1 MKHLFAI
8 LLAVLCFP
16 LSGAAQLTA
25 NFTTNRSFTAY
36 YTQGFD
42 TESDFNT
49 WTVKSYNWN
58 STWEIA
64 DQISYSTPSFST
76 INPSSKASLVLQY
89 SNNYQ
94 DERITSPTIEI
105 KSNSRVEYY
114 NFFSPIF
121 LYQGSYKFYVIDT
134 ETGKE
139 TLLLDQFMWAQ
150 NTGYDEKKWK
160 LFSFDLA
167 DYAGKKVQF
176 SFRYK
181 GSQGEDEMID
191 GFRVVQMDNSD
202 EARVQMYEGE
212 EVQFYD
218 CSEGG
223 KPTSWQWTFEGGTPS
238 TSTEQHPT
246 VTYTTGGTYAVT
258 LTVSDG
264 EQTSAKERK
273 GYVTV
278 MADMPNAIIGL
289 PTEGYLSPWVACFV
303 PLHVPV
309 QLHDLSTGNPTSW
322 QWTLQGCEPLS
333 STEQNPVVT
342 YTKKG
347 VYSLGLSVTNVA
359 GTDTDV
365 LQYAIQAGGAQY
377 VWNIAPEENGNL
389 AKLSLSQFGNYAGS
403 NTLGMYAF
411 AEEFEAPLAAA
422 TIDSVAIYFFSNT
435 TISPDAPITVSVCS
449 ELDCDEVGTKLASA
463 TLKASELKCDEENW
477 VPTVFKFSQPATVN
491 SKFFIV
497 VEGIPHAIN
506 TEGTPAAD
514 DIAIACVR
522 REGNNKT
529 TVWHMLEDWDE
540 NDKPLGTYEWI
551 KNVDSPVSMAV
562 SPVITYINSPS
573 GITQPS
579 VAMPRTA
586 APQPIYDLYGRKVE
600 RMGKG
605 IYIHHGKKIMNL
617 K

>member
-1 MKHLFAI
+1 MKHFLS
-8 LLAVLCFP
+8 LCLAVLCFP
-16 LSGAAQLTA
+16 LAAAAQLSA
-25 NFTTNRSFTAY
+25 NFTTDRSFTPY

-42 TESDFNT
+42 TESDFET
-49 WTVKSYNWN
+49 WTVKSFNWN

-76 INPSSKASLVLQY
+76 IDPTSKASLVLQY

-94 DERITSPTIEI
+94 DEHITSPTITI

-114 NFFSPIF
+114 NFFSPVF
-121 LYQGSYKFYVIDT
+121 LFLGSYKFYVIDT
-134 ETGKE
+134 ETGEE
-139 TLLLDQFMWAQ
+139 TMLLDQFMWAQ
-150 NTGYDEKKWK
+150 NAGYDEKKWK
-160 LFSFDLA
+160 LFSFDLSE
-167 DYAGKKVQF
+167 YAGKKVQF

-191 GFRVVQMDNSD
+191 GFRVVQADNSD
-202 EARVQMYEGE
+202 ESRVQIYEGE
-212 EVQFYD
+212 QVQFYD
-218 CSEGG
+218 CSEGN
-223 KPTSWQWTFEGGTPS
+223 PTSWQWTFEGGTPA
-238 TSTEQHPT
+238 TSTEQNPT

-258 LTVSDG
+258 LTVDSEDK
-264 EQTSAKERK
+264 TDTKERK

-278 MADMPNAIIGL
+278 RADMPNAIIGL

-333 STEQNPVVT
+333 STEQHPVVT

-377 VWNIAPEENGNL
+377 VWNISPEENANL

-403 NTLGMYAF
+403 NRLGMYAF
-411 AEEFEAPLAAA
+411 AEEFEAPLADA

-463 TLKASELKCDEENW
+463 TLKAGELKCDEESW
-477 VPTVFKFSQPATVN
+477 VPTVFKFDEPAAV
-491 SKFFIV
+491 SGKFFIV
-497 VEGIPHAIN
+497 VEGIPNAIS
-506 TEGTPAAD
+506 TEGDTPAAD

-522 REGNNKT
+522 RENSKKT

-540 NDKPLGTYEWI
+540 NDRPLGTYEWI

-562 SPVITYINSPS
+562 SPVITYADTSS
-573 GITQPS
+573 GISQPAA
-579 VAMPRTA
+579 AMPKTP
-586 APQPIYDLYGRKVE
+586 APQSIHDLFGRKVQ
-600 RMGKG
+600 RMDKG
-605 IYIHHGKKIMNL
+605 IYIYNGKKIMNL

>member
-121 LYQGSYKFYVIDT
+121 LFQGSYKFYIIDT
-134 ETGKE
+134 ETGEE

-246 VTYTTGGTYAVT
+246 VTYTTGGTY
-258 LTVSDG
+258 
-264 EQTSAKERK
+264 
-273 GYVTV
+273 
-278 MADMPNAIIGL
+278 P
-289 PTEGYLSPWVACFV
+289 
-303 PLHVPV
+303 
-309 QLHDLSTGNPTSW
+309 
-322 QWTLQGCEPLS
+322 
-333 STEQNPVVT
+333 
-342 YTKKG
+342 
-347 VYSLGLSVTNVA
+347 
-359 GTDTDV
+359 
-365 LQYAIQAGGAQY
+365 
-377 VWNIAPEENGNL
+377 
-389 AKLSLSQFGNYAGS
+389 
-403 NTLGMYAF
+403 
-411 AEEFEAPLAAA
+411 
-422 TIDSVAIYFFSNT
+422 
-435 TISPDAPITVSVCS
+435 
-449 ELDCDEVGTKLASA
+449 
-463 TLKASELKCDEENW
+463 
-477 VPTVFKFSQPATVN
+477 
-491 SKFFIV
+491 
-497 VEGIPHAIN
+497 
-506 TEGTPAAD
+506 
-514 DIAIACVR
+514 
-522 REGNNKT
+522 
-529 TVWHMLEDWDE
+529 
-540 NDKPLGTYEWI
+540 
-551 KNVDSPVSMAV
+551 
-562 SPVITYINSPS
+562 
-573 GITQPS
+573 
-579 VAMPRTA
+579 
-586 APQPIYDLYGRKVE
+586 
-600 RMGKG
+600 
-605 IYIHHGKKIMNL
+605 
-617 K
+617 

>member
-1 MKHLFAI
+1 MKHFFSI
-8 LLAVLCFP
+8 CLAVLCFP
-16 LSGAAQLTA
+16 LMTSAQLSA
-25 NFTTNRSFTAY
+25 NFATNRSFTSY

-42 TESDFNT
+42 TESEFNT

-58 STWEIA
+58 STWETA

-76 INPSSKASLVLQY
+76 IDSTSKASLVLQY

-94 DERITSPTIEI
+94 NESITSPIINI
-105 KSNSRVEYY
+105 KSDSRVEYY
-114 NFFSPIF
+114 NYFSPVF
-121 LYQGSYKFYVIDT
+121 LFLGSYKFYIIDT

-139 TLLLDQFMWAQ
+139 TMLLDQFLWAQ

-160 LFSFDLA
+160 KFSFNLS
-167 DYAGKKVQF
+167 DYADKNVQF

-191 GFRVVQMDNSD
+191 GFRVVQVDNSD
-202 EARVQMYEGE
+202 DASVQLYEGE

-218 CSEGG
+218 CSEGT
-223 KPTSWQWTFEGGTPS
+223 PSSWQWTFEGGTPA
-238 TSTEQHPT
+238 TSTEQNPT
-246 VTYTTGGTYAVT
+246 VAYTTGGTYAVT
-258 LTVSDG
+258 LTVSDENG
-264 EQTSAKERK
+264 TDTKERK

-278 MADMPNAIIGL
+278 MADMPNAVIGL
-289 PTEGYLSPWVACFV
+289 PAEGYLSPWVACFV
-303 PLHVPV
+303 PLNIPV

-377 VWNIAPEENGNL
+377 VWNIAPEENANL

-403 NTLGMYAF
+403 NRLGMYAF
-411 AEEFEAPLAAA
+411 AEEFEAPLATA

-463 TLKASELKCDEENW
+463 TLRAGDLKCDEQNW
-477 VPTVFKFSQPATVN
+477 VPTIFKFSEPATV
-491 SKFFIV
+491 SDKFFIV
-497 VEGIPHAIN
+497 VEGIPHAVN
-506 TEGTPAAD
+506 AEGTPAAD

-522 REGNNKT
+522 REGSRKT
-529 TVWHMLEDWDE
+529 TVWHMLEDWDD
-540 NDKPLGTYEWI
+540 NDQPLGTYEWI

-562 SPVITYINSPS
+562 SPVITYPDAST
-573 GITQPS
+573 GITQPAVS
-579 VAMPRTA
+579 MPRPS
-586 APQPIYDLYGRKVE
+586 APHPIYDLYGRKVQ
-600 RMGKG
+600 RMEKG
-605 IYIHHGKKIMNL
+605 IYIHNGKKIINQ